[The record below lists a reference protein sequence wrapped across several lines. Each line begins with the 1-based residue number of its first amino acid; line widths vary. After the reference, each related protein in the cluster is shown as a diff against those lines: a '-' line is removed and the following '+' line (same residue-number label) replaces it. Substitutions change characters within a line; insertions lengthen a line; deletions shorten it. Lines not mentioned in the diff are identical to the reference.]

1 MPRTSASTSTFTERF
16 VQDDPLYDA
25 LMAARREGRSRAVTA
40 RITKIGRTLAFADI
54 EMTAGGAVA
63 AHATTVY
70 ALLG

>member
-1 MPRTSASTSTFTERF
+1 
-16 VQDDPLYDA
+16 VL
-25 LMAARREGRSRAVTA
+25 VTA

-54 EMTAGGAVA
+54 EMAADGAVA